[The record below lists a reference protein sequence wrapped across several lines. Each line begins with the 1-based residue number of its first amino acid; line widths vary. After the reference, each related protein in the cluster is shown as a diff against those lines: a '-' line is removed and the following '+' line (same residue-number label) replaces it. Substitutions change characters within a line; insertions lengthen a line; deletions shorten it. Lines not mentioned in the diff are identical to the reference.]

1 MHVDISGM
9 NLKGDSVLQIVKDGV
24 LHSQTLAA
32 FHFSDNSIEEW
43 TRLKI
48 FKIMTRDDPDCYPDA
63 NENGENDDAMSN
75 VSIDISEE
83 D

>member
-1 MHVDISGM
+1 M
-9 NLKGDSVLQIVKDGV
+9 LQIVKEGV

-63 NENGENDDAMSN
+63 KEDGENDDAMSN